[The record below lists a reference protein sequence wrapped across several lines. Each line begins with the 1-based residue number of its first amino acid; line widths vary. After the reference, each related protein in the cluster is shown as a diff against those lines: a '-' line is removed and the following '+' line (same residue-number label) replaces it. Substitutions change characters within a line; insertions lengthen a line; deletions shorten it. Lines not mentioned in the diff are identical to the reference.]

1 MPTNEAN
8 AKTQPLTV
16 DAEVSNCSPWFK
28 FLHVFLRWELLPQGN
43 QMQLSKKQKDSSLF
57 FAGIL
62 KSTSNFEYFEKKDE
76 PRSWCFSEI
85 RDCHCMKKRIFLLQ
99 KFVKR
104 TEKIIFLL
112 VFLCFRFTEISY
124 FLGFPSNENVR

>member
-1 MPTNEAN
+1 MPTNEGN
-8 AKTQPLTV
+8 AETQPLTV
-16 DAEVSNCSPWFK
+16 DAKVSNCSPWFK

-85 RDCHCMKKRIFLLQ
+85 RDCYAWKKEFSSYKNLSKGQ
-99 KFVKR
+99 KR
-104 TEKIIFLL
+104 
-112 VFLCFRFTEISY
+112 SY
-124 FLGFPSNENVR
+124 FC